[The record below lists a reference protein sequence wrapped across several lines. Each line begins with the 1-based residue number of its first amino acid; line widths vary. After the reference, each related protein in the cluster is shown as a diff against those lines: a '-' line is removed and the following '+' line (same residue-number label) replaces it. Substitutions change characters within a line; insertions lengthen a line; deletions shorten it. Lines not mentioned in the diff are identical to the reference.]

1 MDTEYES
8 SRIERAKRGLYRPLQ
23 EGAAPKDEYHQELSP
38 TDIEVASDWGDT
50 TIISERKESKNYGA
64 LLLKIVVIIAML
76 STLASGGYLLYQ
88 MLTGVK
94 PSDKNIIISFDVPVG
109 VTPGTPADI
118 TIKVQNQNQVGL
130 EYSNLTVVYPSGTR
144 SGDDVNKDLRD
155 QKKVLGDIPAGGEV
169 EFHTKAIFL
178 GEENSDKELHAS
190 LEFRFKNINS
200 VFTKDDVR
208 QVHLSASPVN
218 LSVDTLKELNSGQD
232 ITLSLNALSN
242 TVIPLR
248 DILIKVEYPLGFTY
262 VDAEPKPT
270 FGNNVWRIGT
280 MNPASKLGI
289 KIHGV
294 LVGEDTQETVFRTAV
309 GVGAD
314 QTARDI
320 ATMYNNVLSSVRIQ
334 RPFIGIE
341 LLINGKHAE
350 DAVAQFGSRVTGKVN
365 WTNNLSTKVTN
376 AQIEV
381 HLSGVALDRVS
392 VIPGQGGFFRSSDN
406 TIFWDERGDKT
417 LADIE
422 QGGSGYVTFSFLP
435 MPSVT
440 NNKLITNPVITA
452 DVTVRGKHFSVS
464 GVPEE
469 IKTEITKDV
478 KVTSQ
483 AQVVPHLMHFVGPIA
498 NSGPIPPKVDQETTY
513 TVLFDVINTS
523 NAIKNASITGVI
535 PSYVSWGGAIS
546 PANADITFNRSNN
559 TVTWNIG
566 DIPAGTGVNTPPREA
581 AFQLVFLPSL
591 SQVGDKPYVLQDIT
605 FEGTDSFTGQTI
617 TQKKSPMTTL
627 LDADPKAADK
637 SEFVVQ

>member
-23 EGAAPKDEYHQELSP
+23 GEQPKEEYHQELTP

-50 TIISERKESKNYGA
+50 TIVTERKEKKSYGA
-64 LLLKIVVIIAML
+64 LILKIVVIVAML
-76 STLASGGYLLYQ
+76 STALSGGYLLYQ
-88 MLTGVK
+88 MVTGIK

-118 TIKVQNQNQVGL
+118 TIKVANQNQVAL
-130 EYSNLTVVYPSGTR
+130 EYSNLTVIYPSGTR
-144 SGDDVNKDLRD
+144 DGGDPNKDLHD

-178 GEENSDKELHAS
+178 GEENSDKELRAS

-200 VFTKDDVR
+200 VFTKEDVR
-208 QVHLSASPVN
+208 QVHLAAAPVN
-218 LSVDTLKELNSGQD
+218 LTVDTLKELNSGQD
-232 ITLSLNALSN
+232 ITLSVNALSN

-248 DILIKVEYPLGFTY
+248 DVLVKVEYPLGFTF
-262 VDAEPKPT
+262 VDADPKPT

-280 MNPASKLGI
+280 MNPAAKQSI

-294 LVGEDTQETVFRTAV
+294 LVGEASQETVFRTSV
-309 GVGAD
+309 GAGAD
-314 QTARDI
+314 QTARDV
-320 ATMYNNVLSSVRIQ
+320 ATLYYKVLSSVVLQ
-334 RPFIGIE
+334 RPFIGIN
-341 LLINGKHAE
+341 LLINGKSAE
-350 DAVAQFGSRVTGKVN
+350 EAVAQFGNRVTMRVE
-365 WTNNLSTKVTN
+365 WANNLSSKITN

-381 HLSGVALDRVS
+381 HLSGVALDRTS
-392 VIPGQGGFFRSSDN
+392 VDPSQGGFFRSSDN
-406 TIFWDERGDKT
+406 TIFWDERGDKD
-417 LADIE
+417 LADVE
-422 QGGSGYVTFSFLP
+422 AGGAGYVQFSFMPL
-435 MPSVT
+435 PSVT
-440 NNKLITNPVITA
+440 NNKLLTNPVITA

-469 IKTEITKDV
+469 VKTEITKNV
-478 KVTSQ
+478 KITSQ
-483 AQVVPHLMHFVGPIA
+483 AQIVPHLMHFVGPIA
-498 NSGPIPPKVDQETTY
+498 NRGPIPPKVDQETTY

-535 PSYVSWGGAIS
+535 PSYISWGGAVF
-546 PANADITFNRSNN
+546 PANENITFNRSNN

-581 AFQLVFLPSL
+581 AFQIVFLPSL
-591 SQVGDKPYVLQDIT
+591 SQVGDKPYVLQNIT
-605 FEGTDSFTGQTI
+605 FQATDGFTGQEI
-617 TQKKSPMTTL
+617 IQKKPDMSTL
-627 LDADPKAADK
+627 LDADPKAGDK